1 MAQDPAQERA
11 LWAPSVVFMDDIEPF
26 DPKSGLYEWV
36 RGPQAEPARVL
47 VASWGRGP
55 VAGVK
60 PGSVAQSL
68 LGGRSQGR
76 EHFAFTERKPKPEWP
91 DLGPEATWL
100 QGGLGLCPEH
110 TDALIGSLA
119 SGWFF
124 SKPQCA
130 LLKNGLVTAAL
141 PLAFWWNRK
150 GAGTKV
156 GRFEVYCVF
165 PACLWPFA
173 SRAGEC
179 S

>member
-1 MAQDPAQERA
+1 MLIPALLGKASSRAARGLNPFFFLQRRKLRPSERRHLAQDPAQERA

-76 EHFAFTERKPKPEWP
+76 EHFA
-91 DLGPEATWL
+91 
-100 QGGLGLCPEH
+100 
-110 TDALIGSLA
+110 
-119 SGWFF
+119 
-124 SKPQCA
+124 
-130 LLKNGLVTAAL
+130 
-141 PLAFWWNRK
+141 
-150 GAGTKV
+150 
-156 GRFEVYCVF
+156 
-165 PACLWPFA
+165 
-173 SRAGEC
+173 
-179 S
+179 